1 MAQAGGS
8 PQPVPME
15 SIDYTGAI
23 AGLVLVGL
31 VLTAAVV
38 YVLTRPSDLGR

>member
-1 MAQAGGS
+1 MAL
-8 PQPVPME
+8 E

-23 AGLVLVGL
+23 AGLIVVGL

-38 YVLTRPSDLGR
+38 YVVTRPTDLK

>member
-1 MAQAGGS
+1 
-8 PQPVPME
+8 VE

-23 AGLVLVGL
+23 AGLIVVGL

-38 YVLTRPSDLGR
+38 YVVTRPTDLK

>member
-1 MAQAGGS
+1 
-8 PQPVPME
+8 ME
-15 SIDYTGAI
+15 SIDYGGAI
-23 AGLVLVGL
+23 AGLIVVRV